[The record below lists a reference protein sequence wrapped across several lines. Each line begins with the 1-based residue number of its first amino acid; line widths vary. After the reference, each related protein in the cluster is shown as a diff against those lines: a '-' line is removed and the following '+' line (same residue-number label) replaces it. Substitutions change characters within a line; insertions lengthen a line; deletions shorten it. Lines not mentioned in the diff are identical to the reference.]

1 MGSDDVTW
9 SFSFTAWKS
18 GQPHSDP
25 TKAEAKD
32 CVKIDTTK
40 LWGLV
45 DCTKEKNYACQ
56 VAAEEVTTTVGPTTT
71 SASTPN
77 KPTGLSERETGA
89 TDQTDAGSAVSGSQG
104 DSSTTLV
111 TSTTVS
117 SKPTNQGSS
126 SGFVCEEGWTVAESM
141 CFKIIETAAT
151 FAAAETE
158 CAALGEDV
166 KMAAPKSASIMATL
180 NALNPSGEDVWV
192 GLDDRCE
199 VLARQK

>member
-1 MGSDDVTW
+1 M
-9 SFSFTAWKS
+9 
-18 GQPHSDP
+18 
-25 TKAEAKD
+25 
-32 CVKIDTTK
+32 KIDTTN

-71 SASTPN
+71 STPN

-141 CFKIIETAAT
+141 CFKIIETAAN

-158 CAALGEDV
+158 CAALGDDV

-199 VLARQK
+199 VPARQK